1 MEPEGIPLQLAAA
14 AVGAVF
20 LLLGI
25 LGFVPGVTANYG
37 QLTLA
42 GHESGALLLGLFAVS
57 ILHNL
62 MHAALASFA

>member
-1 MEPEGIPLQLAAA
+1 MEPEGVRFQLAAA
-14 AVGAVF
+14 GLGAVF

-25 LGFVPGVTANYG
+25 LGFVPGVTAG

-42 GHESGALLLGLFAVS
+42 GHESGALLLGLFGVP

-62 MHAALASFA
+62 MHAALASLA